1 MNVRTRIAPSPTGM
15 LHIGTLRTVLFD
27 YALAKKHNGQFV
39 LRIEDTDEKR
49 FVEGAI
55 DEIFEML
62 EEYKLEPDESIRH
75 GGEYGPYIQSERKE
89 IYQKYAQE
97 LIEKGHAYYCFLQ
110 GDELEVL
117 QKSFRGKG
125 FRSPYR
131 NQSIEE
137 SRKMIADGKPY
148 AIRLKVPD
156 NEIIEFTDGLQGYIK
171 FDSNIVSDEVLIKS
185 NGMASYHLAVVVD
198 DYLMK
203 ITHVFRGVEWLSSTP
218 KQVLIHK
225 FLGIEM
231 PPYYHLPVILD
242 PDGGKLSKR
251 KGTVSSKQ
259 FLVEGYL
266 TDAILNFLMLLGWS
280 SPEERKFGEKER
292 EIYSLEEFIQLFD
305 LADLNKSNAV
315 FNRDKLLWFNKEY
328 IKAKSNEELANVFKR
343 WLEKYAEDKSLLDY
357 VMSDSDLADK
367 LGLVKERSSTLKD
380 IPDQIKFFYETPT
393 NIDWD
398 IKQLEKVKDKL
409 VDIKKDLYELHSSFN
424 ENPKNW
430 THEEWEKGIRAIGD
444 KYEVKHGDIFM
455 VLRVAIVGAP
465 YSPSMFESLQLMSKE
480 EILRRLEN

>member
-1 MNVRTRIAPSPTGM
+1 
-15 LHIGTLRTVLFD
+15 
-27 YALAKKHNGQFV
+27 
-39 LRIEDTDEKR
+39 
-49 FVEGAI
+49 
-55 DEIFEML
+55 
-62 EEYKLEPDESIRH
+62 
-75 GGEYGPYIQSERKE
+75 
-89 IYQKYAQE
+89 
-97 LIEKGHAYYCFLQ
+97 
-110 GDELEVL
+110 
-117 QKSFRGKG
+117 
-125 FRSPYR
+125 
-131 NQSIEE
+131 
-137 SRKMIADGKPY
+137 
-148 AIRLKVPD
+148 
-156 NEIIEFTDGLQGYIK
+156 DGLQGYIK

-315 FNRDKLLWFNKEY
+315 FNRD
-328 IKAKSNEELANVFKR
+328 
-343 WLEKYAEDKSLLDY
+343 
-357 VMSDSDLADK
+357 
-367 LGLVKERSSTLKD
+367 
-380 IPDQIKFFYETPT
+380 
-393 NIDWD
+393 
-398 IKQLEKVKDKL
+398 
-409 VDIKKDLYELHSSFN
+409 
-424 ENPKNW
+424 
-430 THEEWEKGIRAIGD
+430 
-444 KYEVKHGDIFM
+444 
-455 VLRVAIVGAP
+455 
-465 YSPSMFESLQLMSKE
+465 
-480 EILRRLEN
+480 